1 MDPIS
6 LCRFDG
12 LKKTHPAIYEL
23 KSLEE
28 LVEFFTSMEPPTV
41 KKEER
46 NDFFSMVAYKPD
58 TKRAKEN
65 VETLSAVVLDFD
77 NTEDGQ
83 LKLPEFIEQLKQLDL
98 IYLYYT
104 TWSHTE
110 ARHRWRLILPF
121 AKAIEPNF
129 WPEVHARVLNL
140 LGNPIGLDKSASK
153 DVARMWIMPC
163 IAEGGV
169 YEVGYEI
176 AGKFLDPHTLPPTA
190 KTTLPVVIPSE
201 YRETTQEEI
210 REALNSVDA
219 SCDHNTW
226 LEMGMALHHELGN
239 SGFAIWNAWSAR
251 SSEKYKGIED
261 LNSKWRSFKPGGG
274 VTIATLFMHARNAGW
289 RPTHP
294 PLVNY
299 VITNTGTPINSTVT
313 RNSVT
318 HIRATEQ
325 DSGLQATEEF
335 EEADEFV
342 DPVDKCLDDLLPYAV
357 SDIFDFPCPIL
368 KSTYD
373 WMQSVAPLPIPIFSL
388 SASLSLLGFL
398 KKDAVVSATALRTN
412 LYILAIGPSR
422 SGKNYGIQQAIPK
435 LLKEL
440 DKLGSLASAIGSAQG
455 LVDALCQKE
464 SCVYWAQDEIGH
476 IFQNF
481 QNRNASTYE
490 TRLEQQL
497 LTLYN
502 CNYITTDKIKGESI
516 KGIEKPFLHV
526 YGATTENIVDKLS
539 PEAAVSGLLARFLV
553 FWLKPDEKSP
563 DYRMEIDEHIPDKLL
578 EDLRSIKC
586 IGKIVRFD
594 DSAKEWFQAF
604 RKVAQRVQYELRC
617 KAAKVDSL
625 VGNLGEQSIKL
636 ALIVAKAQRIEI
648 DTGNSKAEY
657 DAPIEIT
664 LKDIQWAVSVALHCL
679 KNNLEIA
686 GLLTENKNEKHIN
699 KILEYLAS
707 HTGKWVKR
715 ANICRHLRYALN
727 ARQLDDLLEPLLE
740 SKQITKITS
749 KKGGGSLYLLN
760 PTLNKRKI
768 R

>member
-12 LKKTHPAIYEL
+12 LTKTHPAIYEL

-28 LVEFFTSMEPPTV
+28 LVEFFTSKEPPTV

-58 TKRAKEN
+58 TTRSKEN
-65 VETLSAVVLDFD
+65 VEALSAIVLDFD
-77 NTEDGQ
+77 NTDDGQ
-83 LKLPEFIEQLKQLDL
+83 LKLPEFIEQLKQLGI

-110 ARHRWRLILPF
+110 VRHRWRLILPF
-121 AKAIEPNF
+121 AKAVEPNF
-129 WPEVHARVLNL
+129 WLEAHARIIIL
-140 LGNPIGLDKSASK
+140 LGDPVGLDKAASK
-153 DVARMWIMPC
+153 GVSRMWIMPC
-163 IAEGGV
+163 KSEGGA

-176 AGKFLDPHTLPPTA
+176 TGKFLDPHTLPPTA

-201 YRETTQEEI
+201 YREATQEDI
-210 REALNSVDA
+210 REALNCMDA
-219 SCDHNTW
+219 SCDYNTW

-261 LNSKWRSFKPGGG
+261 LNSKWKSFKPGGG

-289 RPTHP
+289 RPTPP

-342 DPVDKCLDDLLPYAV
+342 DPVDKCLDDLEPYAV
-357 SDIFDFPCPIL
+357 SDIFDFPCSIL
-368 KSTYD
+368 KSTFD
-373 WMQSVAPLPIPIFSL
+373 WVQSVAPAPIPIFSL
-388 SASLSLLGFL
+388 SASLSLLAFL
-398 KKDAVVSATALRTN
+398 KKDAVISTTDLRTN
-412 LYILAIGPSR
+412 LYILVIGPSR
-422 SGKNYGIQQAIPK
+422 SGKNNGLGCISAI
-435 LLKEL
+435 LKAL
-440 DKLGSLASAIGSAQG
+440 DKRGSLASAIGSSQG
-455 LVDALCQKE
+455 LIDALCKKE
-464 SCVYWAQDEIGH
+464 NCVYWAQDEISH

-481 QNRNASTYE
+481 QNRNAGTHE

-502 CNYITTDKIKGESI
+502 CNYITTDKIKGEEI
-516 KGIEKPFLHV
+516 QGIENPYLNV
-526 YGATTENIVDKLS
+526 YGTATENIINKLN

-553 FWLKPDEKSP
+553 FWLKPDYEPSERNTNINKS
-563 DYRMEIDEHIPDKLL
+563 IPHKLL
-578 EDLRSIKC
+578 EELSSIKC
-586 IGKIVRFD
+586 VGKIVSFD
-594 DSAKEWFQAF
+594 DSAKEWFRRF
-604 RKVAQRVQYELRC
+604 SKVTQTVQRELRC
-617 KAAKVDSL
+617 QAAKVDSL

-636 ALIVAKAQRIEI
+636 ALLVAKAQRIEI

-657 DAPIEIT
+657 DDAIKIT
-664 LKDIQWAVSVALHCL
+664 LKDIQWAVSVAIHCL
-679 KNNLEIA
+679 KNNLDIA

-699 KILEYLAS
+699 KILEYLAA

-715 ANICRHLRYALN
+715 ANICRHLRYAIN

-740 SKQITKITS
+740 SKQIIKTPS

>member
-1 MDPIS
+1 MNPIS

-12 LKKTHPAIYEL
+12 FKKIHPAIYEL

-28 LVEFFTSMEPPTV
+28 LVELFTSKEPPTV
-41 KKEER
+41 TKEQR

-58 TKRAKEN
+58 TTRAKRN
-65 VETLSAVVLDFD
+65 VESLSAIVLDFD
-77 NTEDGQ
+77 NTKDGQ

-129 WPEVHARVLNL
+129 WPEAHARTINL
-140 LGNPIGLDKSASK
+140 LGNPIGLDVTASK
-153 DVARMWIMPC
+153 DIAKMWIMPC
-163 IAEGGV
+163 KAEGGA
-169 YEVGYEI
+169 YEVGYEM
-176 AGKFLDPHTLPPTA
+176 AGKFLDPHKLLQTA
-190 KTTLPVVIPSE
+190 KTTLPVVIIPSE
-201 YRETTQEEI
+201 YQSTTPEDI
-210 REALNSVDA
+210 CEALNSIDA
-219 SCDHNTW
+219 NCDYDTW
-226 LEMGMALHHELGN
+226 LGMGMALHDELGEA
-239 SGFAIWNAWSAR
+239 GFQIWNSWSSK
-251 SSEKYKGIED
+251 SSEKYKGREA
-261 LNSKWRSFKPGGG
+261 LNEKWKSFKSGGG
-274 VTIATLFMHARNAGW
+274 VTIATLFMHAMNAGW
-289 RPTHP
+289 QPKPTANP
-294 PLVNY
+294 ITY
-299 VITNTGTPINSTVT
+299 VITTGTPDSTNVVT
-313 RNSVT
+313 EKPLKLDTQIVV
-318 HIRATEQ
+318 
-325 DSGLQATEEF
+325 EEF

-342 DPVDKCLDDLLPYAV
+342 DPVDKCLDDLEPYAV

-368 KSTYD
+368 KSTYE
-373 WMQSVAPLPIPIFSL
+373 WMQSVAPLPVPIFSL

-440 DKLGSLASAIGSAQG
+440 DKIGSLASAIGSAQG

-464 SCVYWAQDEIGH
+464 NCVYWAQDEIGH

-481 QNRNASTYE
+481 QNRNASSYE

-502 CNYITTDKIKGESI
+502 CSYITTDKIKGESI

-526 YGATTENIVDKLS
+526 YGATTENIVDKLN

-563 DYRMEIDEHIPDKLL
+563 DYKMEIDEHIPDKLI

-586 IGKIVRFD
+586 IGKIVSFD

-604 RKVAQRVQYELRC
+604 RKVTQRVQYELRC

-648 DTGNSKAEY
+648 DTGNYKAEY

-664 LKDIQWAVSVALHCL
+664 LKDIQWAVSVAIHCL

-686 GLLTENKNEKHIN
+686 GLLTENKNEKYIN

-707 HTGKWVKR
+707 HQGKWVRRYDLCK
-715 ANICRHLRYALN
+715 CLRYALN

-740 SKQITKITS
+740 SKQIIKTPS
-749 KKGGGSLYLLN
+749 KKGGGALYLLN
-760 PTLNKRKI
+760 PTINKRKI
-768 R
+768 V

>member
-1 MDPIS
+1 MDPINI
-6 LCRFDG
+6 CRFDG
-12 LKKTHPAIYEL
+12 LTKTHPAIYEL

-28 LVEFFTSMEPPTV
+28 LVEFFTSKEPPTV

-58 TKRAKEN
+58 TTRAKEN
-65 VETLSAVVLDFD
+65 VKALSAMVLDFD

-83 LKLPEFIEQLKQLDL
+83 LKLPKFIEQLKQLDL

-110 ARHRWRLILPF
+110 LRHRWRLILPF

-129 WPEVHARVLNL
+129 WPEAHARIINL

-153 DVARMWIMPC
+153 DVSRMWIMPC
-163 IAEGGV
+163 KSEGGA

-190 KTTLPVVIPSE
+190 KTTLPLVIPSE
-201 YRETTQEEI
+201 YRETTSEDI
-210 REALNSVDA
+210 REALNRIDA
-219 SCDHNTW
+219 GCDYDTW

-239 SGFAIWNAWSAR
+239 SGFAIWNNWSAR
-251 SSEKYKGIED
+251 NSEKYEGIES
-261 LNSKWRSFKPGGG
+261 LNKKWNSFKSGGG

-289 RPTHP
+289 QPTSRSNP
-294 PLVNY
+294 ITY
-299 VITNTGTPINSTVT
+299 VITTGTSDSANAVT
-313 RNSVT
+313 EKPSKVENQIVV
-318 HIRATEQ
+318 
-325 DSGLQATEEF
+325 EEF
-335 EEADEFV
+335 EEADEFI
-342 DPVDKCLDDLLPYAV
+342 DPVDKCLDDLEPFAV

-373 WMQSVAPLPIPIFSL
+373 WVQSVAPAPIPIFSL
-388 SASLSLLGFL
+388 SASLSLLAFL
-398 KKDAVVSATALRTN
+398 KKDAVISTTDLRTN
-412 LYILAIGPSR
+412 LYILVIGPSR
-422 SGKNYGIQQAIPK
+422 SGKNNGLGCISAI
-435 LLKEL
+435 LKAL
-440 DKLGSLASAIGSAQG
+440 DKRGSLASAIGSSQG
-455 LVDALCQKE
+455 LIDALCKKE
-464 SCVYWAQDEIGH
+464 NCVYWAQDEISH

-481 QNRNASTYE
+481 QNRNAGTHE

-502 CNYITTDKIKGESI
+502 CNYITTDKIKGEEI
-516 KGIEKPFLHV
+516 QGIENPYLNV
-526 YGATTENIVDKLS
+526 YGTATENIINKLN

-553 FWLKPDEKSP
+553 FWLKPDYEPSERNTNINKS
-563 DYRMEIDEHIPDKLL
+563 IPHKLL
-578 EDLRSIKC
+578 EELSSIKC
-586 IGKIVRFD
+586 VGKIVSFD
-594 DSAKEWFQAF
+594 DSAKEWFRRF
-604 RKVAQRVQYELRC
+604 SKVTQTVQRELRC
-617 KAAKVDSL
+617 QAAKVDSL

-636 ALIVAKAQRIEI
+636 ALLVAKAQRIEI

-657 DAPIEIT
+657 DDAIKIT
-664 LKDIQWAVSVALHCL
+664 LKDIQWAVSVAIHCL
-679 KNNLEIA
+679 KNNLDIA

-699 KILEYLAS
+699 KILEYLAA

-715 ANICRHLRYALN
+715 ANICRHLRYAIN

-740 SKQITKITS
+740 SKQIIKTPS

>member
-1 MDPIS
+1 MGAHSMDPIS

-12 LKKTHPAIYEL
+12 LTKTHPAIYEL

-28 LVEFFTSMEPPTV
+28 MVEFFTAKEPPTV

-46 NDFFSMVAYKPD
+46 NDLFSLVAYKPD
-58 TKRAKEN
+58 TTRNKQN
-65 VETLSAVVLDFD
+65 VKALSAMVLDFD
-77 NTEDGQ
+77 NTKDGQ
-83 LKLPEFIEQLKQLDL
+83 LKLPEFIEQLKQLGL

-110 ARHRWRLILPF
+110 AKHRWRLILPF
-121 AKAIEPNF
+121 AKAVEPNF
-129 WPEVHARVLNL
+129 WLEAHARVLNL
-140 LGNPIGLDKSASK
+140 LGNPIGLDETASK
-153 DVARMWIMPC
+153 DVARMWYMPC
-163 IAEGGV
+163 IAEGEA

-176 AGKFLDPHTLPPTA
+176 AGKFLDPHTLPQTA
-190 KTTLPVVIPSE
+190 KTILPVTIPSE
-201 YRETTQEEI
+201 YRETTSGDI
-210 REALNSVDA
+210 YEALNCIDA
-219 SCDHNTW
+219 SCDYDTW
-226 LEMGMALHHELGN
+226 REIGMALHDELGHR
-239 SGFAIWNAWSAR
+239 GFAIWNAWSSK
-251 SSEKYKGIED
+251 SSTKYKGIED
-261 LNSKWRSFKPGGG
+261 LNNKWKSFKSGGG
-274 VTIATLFMHARNAGW
+274 VKIATLFMHARNAGW
-289 RPTHP
+289 QPTSKSNP
-294 PLVNY
+294 ITY
-299 VITNTGTPINSTVT
+299 VITTGTSDGTNVVTKKPSKADSPIV
-313 RNSVT
+313 
-318 HIRATEQ
+318 I
-325 DSGLQATEEF
+325 EEF

-342 DPVDKCLDDLLPYAV
+342 DPVDKCLDDLEPFAV

-373 WMQSVAPLPIPIFSL
+373 WMQSVAPVPIPIFSL

-412 LYILAIGPSR
+412 LYILAVGPSR
-422 SGKNYGIQQAIPK
+422 SGKNYGVQHAIPK

-440 DKLGSLASAIGSAQG
+440 DKLGSLASAIGSSQG
-455 LVDALCQKE
+455 LIDALSQKE

-502 CNYITTDKIKGESI
+502 CNYITTDKIKGEAI

-586 IGKIVRFD
+586 VGKIVRFD
-594 DSAKEWFQAF
+594 DSAKDWFQAF

-664 LKDIQWAVSVALHCL
+664 LKDIQWAVSVAIHCL

-707 HTGKWVKR
+707 HTGKWVRRYDLCK
-715 ANICRHLRYALN
+715 CLRYAIN

-740 SKQITKITS
+740 SKQIIKTPS
-749 KKGGGSLYLLN
+749 KKGGGALYLLN

-768 R
+768 A